1 MHMNIAVAVPD
12 VARASASPAM
22 LVLDNLICRFGTI
35 QAVDGASL
43 RIQPGEHVAITGA
56 NGSGKS
62 TLLRAILGFHTD
74 VSGRISVDGEVAQS
88 AEEWRQRR
96 ERVAWM
102 PQRQA
107 KGRFPLLVRELLESS
122 GNSEVATEAAHR
134 LGIGQLL
141 GRPLHTLSGGQ
152 LQRSFLSRAL
162 GAVASH
168 AGLLLA
174 DEPTAALDFDGQR
187 AVAEELA
194 ALPVSLLVVTH
205 DRAVAQRCD
214 RVLEMAGGKLREVRT

>member
-1 MHMNIAVAVPD
+1 MNIAVAIPA
-12 VARASASPAM
+12 VAAASARPAT
-22 LVLDNLICRFGTI
+22 LELDSLICRFGTMV
-35 QAVDGASL
+35 AVNGVSL
-43 RIQPGEHVAITGA
+43 QVQPGEHVAITGA

-62 TLLRAILGFHTD
+62 TLLRAILGFHAD
-74 VSGRISVDGEVAQS
+74 VAGRISIDGEIAVSSEQ
-88 AEEWRQRR
+88 WRNRR

-141 GRPLHTLSGGQ
+141 ERPLHTLSGGQ

-162 GAVASH
+162 GAVASR

-174 DEPTAALDFDGQR
+174 DEPTAALDFEGQR
-187 AVAEELA
+187 AVAEVLA

-205 DRAVAQRCD
+205 DRAVAVRCD
-214 RVLEMAGGKLREVRT
+214 RVLEMAGGQLREVRS

>member
-1 MHMNIAVAVPD
+1 MNIAIAVPD
-12 VARASASPAM
+12 APRAVPRPAG
-22 LVLDNLICRFGTI
+22 LALDNLVCRFGPI
-35 QAVDGASL
+35 QAVDGVSL
-43 RIQPGEHVAITGA
+43 RVQPGERVAITGA

-62 TLLRAILGFHTD
+62 TLLRAILGFHAD
-74 VSGRISVDGEVAQS
+74 VAGKISIDGEIAVS
-88 AEEWRQRR
+88 TEEWRKRR

-107 KGRFPLLVRELLESS
+107 KGRFPLLVRELLQSS
-122 GNSEVATEAAHR
+122 GNLEAATEAAHR
-134 LGIGQLL
+134 LGIGPLL

-162 GAVASH
+162 GAVASR

-187 AVAEELA
+187 SVAEELA

-205 DRAVAQRCD
+205 DRAVAERCD
-214 RVLEMAGGKLREVRT
+214 RVLEMAGGQLREVRA

>member
-1 MHMNIAVAVPD
+1 MNIAVAVPD

-122 GNSEVATEAAHR
+122 GNSSAAIEAATR
-134 LGIGQLL
+134 LGVGQLL
-141 GRPLHTLSGGQ
+141 DRPLHTLSGGQ

-162 GAVASH
+162 GAVANHS
-168 AGLLLA
+168 GLLLA

-214 RVLEMAGGKLREVRT
+214 RVLEMAGGQLREVRA

>member
-1 MHMNIAVAVPD
+1 MNIAVAVPA
-12 VARASASPAM
+12 VVTAGARPAE
-22 LVLDNLICRFGTI
+22 LALGNLICRFGTM
-35 QAVDGASL
+35 QAVDGVNL
-43 RIQPGEHVAITGA
+43 RVQPGEHVAIIGA

-62 TLLRAILGFHTD
+62 TLLRAILGFHAD
-74 VSGRISVDGEVAQS
+74 VSGRISVDGEIAGS
-88 AEEWRQRR
+88 AGEWRKRR

-122 GNSEVATEAAHR
+122 GNSGVAIEAAHR
-134 LGIGQLL
+134 LGMGQLL
-141 GRPLHTLSGGQ
+141 ERPLHTLSGGQ

-194 ALPVSLLVVTH
+194 TLPVSLLVVTH

-214 RVLEMAGGKLREVRT
+214 RVLEMAGGQLREVRA